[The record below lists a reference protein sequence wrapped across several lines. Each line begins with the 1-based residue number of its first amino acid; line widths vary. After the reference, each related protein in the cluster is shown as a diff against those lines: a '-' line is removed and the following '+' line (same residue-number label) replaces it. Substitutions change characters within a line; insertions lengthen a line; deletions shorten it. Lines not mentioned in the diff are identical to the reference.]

1 MKRIFGRGAVILSI
15 SIAMATALA
24 PIGAG
29 RAIAAAC
36 SSADIVAGYGQA
48 IALLKAKKHGR
59 ALPGLK
65 SLANAGH
72 GPAQRHLAIMLR
84 DGDGIPKSKS
94 GAALWSELAFR
105 SGDKAAKS
113 ITRKLRAGLDQISR
127 AVLDERLNSWR
138 VARLS
143 CNGGKL
149 AALPVKAGDD
159 AQLIPDMTNGR
170 LVDDRGA
177 EIARRRFGEIIQAAL
192 AQDAMARIYL
202 DAVDSYELYSGGRY
216 HRYAGWKNNKSKN
229 IMRVPTNVFNDKSLK
244 YFARMVTLTAKRKL
258 YAQTPDAEFDDPLV
272 RIIGGI
278 KVYGSVYPD
287 IRNGRF
293 FQAMR
298 QAFVL
303 ARQLRPPV
311 TKYIEIIDEIHYNPI
326 SKYFNRSGAADAAAA
341 YYNKI
346 LSFNGQRMMF
356 VRRNVIYGSPLF
368 FMQTFVH
375 EGTHAV
381 QDRRAQRYNR
391 EVPQLKRRLSK
402 LQERGKGKSPRAN
415 RVKRDIEVKFDYVSR
430 WYRGV
435 ESNGRRIAD
444 MAFECEA
451 TEKEILAV
459 KAVGGPPSVMR
470 ASGYLKLCPEAQRM
484 LVQWQN
490 DLPKGKRR

>member
-1 MKRIFGRGAVILSI
+1 VILTI
-15 SIAMATALA
+15 SVAIAATG
-24 PIGAG
+24 PMGAG
-29 RAIAAAC
+29 RAQAAAC
-36 SSADIVAGYGQA
+36 SSADITAAYGQA
-48 IALLKAKKHGR
+48 AALLKAKKYGR
-59 ALPGLK
+59 AVAGIK
-65 SLANAGH
+65 MLADAGH

-84 DGDGIPKSKS
+84 DGVGLPKSKS
-94 GAALWSELAFR
+94 GATLWSELAFR
-105 SGDKAAKS
+105 SGDKAAKP

-127 AVLDERLNSWR
+127 AVLDQRLKDWR

-143 CNGGKL
+143 CNEGKL
-149 AALPVKAGDD
+149 SALPVKAGDD
-159 AQLIPDMTNGR
+159 GAALIPDITLGR

-177 EIARRRFGEIIQAAL
+177 EIMRRRFGEIIQAAL
-192 AQDAMARIYL
+192 AQDPMARIYL
-202 DAVDSYELYSGGRY
+202 DAVDAYELYTGGRY
-216 HRYAGWKNNKSKN
+216 HRYAGWKNSKSKN

-244 YFARMVTLTAKRKL
+244 FFARMLTLTAKRKL
-258 YAQTPDAEFDDPLV
+258 YGQTPDAEFDDPLV

-303 ARQLRPPV
+303 AKQLRPPV

-326 SKYFNRSGAADAAAA
+326 SKHFNRSGPADAAAA

-346 LSFNGQRMMF
+346 LSFNGHRMMF
-356 VRRNVIYGSPLF
+356 VRRNVLYGSPLF

-381 QDRRAQRYNR
+381 QDQRAQRYNR
-391 EVPQLKRRLSK
+391 EVPKLKRRLSK
-402 LQERGKGKSPRAN
+402 LQERAKGNTRQAN
-415 RVKRDIEVKFDYVSR
+415 RVKKDINVKFDYVSR

-435 ESNGRRIAD
+435 EKNGRRIAD

-484 LVQWQN
+484 LAQWQN
-490 DLPKGKRR
+490 ELPQGKRR

>member
-1 MKRIFGRGAVILSI
+1 MRGAVILSI
-15 SIAMATALA
+15 SIATAAALA
-24 PIGAG
+24 PISAGPAGAE
-29 RAIAAAC
+29 AC
-36 SSADIVAGYGQA
+36 SSEDIVSGYGQA
-48 IALLKAKKHGR
+48 VALLKAKKYGR

-65 SLANAGH
+65 SLADAGH

-84 DGDGIPKSKS
+84 DGDGLPKSKS
-94 GAALWSELAFR
+94 GATLWSELAFR

-113 ITRKLRAGLDQISR
+113 ITRKLRAGLDEIAR
-127 AVLDERLNSWR
+127 AVLDERLKAWR

-143 CNGGKL
+143 CNGSKL
-149 AALPVKAGDD
+149 SALPAKAGNDG
-159 AQLIPDMTNGR
+159 AALIPDMINGR

-192 AQDAMARIYL
+192 AQDPMARIYL
-202 DAVDSYELYSGGRY
+202 DAVDAYELYTGGRY

-229 IMRVPTNVFNDKSLK
+229 IMRVPTNVFNDKTLK
-244 YFARMVTLTAKRKL
+244 YFAHMLTLTAKRKL

-303 ARQLRPPV
+303 ARQLRSPV

-326 SKYFNRSGAADAAAA
+326 SKYFHRSGAADAAAA

-346 LSFNGQRMMF
+346 LSFDGQRMMF
-356 VRRNVIYGSPLF
+356 VRRNVLYGSPLF

-381 QDRRAQRYNR
+381 QDQRAQRYNR
-391 EVPQLKRRLSK
+391 EVPKLKRRLSK
-402 LQERGKGKSPRAN
+402 LQERGKGKSPRAG
-415 RVKRDIEVKFDYVSR
+415 RVKKDIDVKFDYVSR

-459 KAVGGPPSVMR
+459 KSVGGPPSVMR
-470 ASGYLKLCPEAQRM
+470 ASGYLKLCSEAQRM

-490 DLPKGKRR
+490 ELPKGKRR

>member
-1 MKRIFGRGAVILSI
+1 LRAAVILAISI
-15 SIAMATALA
+15 SMAAVLA
-24 PIGAG
+24 PVGASPVH
-29 RAIAAAC
+29 AAAC
-36 SSADIVAGYGQA
+36 SSADIVAGYGQVM
-48 IALLKAKKHGR
+48 ALLKAKKHGR

-65 SLANAGH
+65 RLADAGH
-72 GPAQRHLAIMLR
+72 GPAQRNLAIMLR
-84 DGDGIPKSKS
+84 DGEGLPKSKS

-105 SGDKAAKS
+105 SGDKAAKP
-113 ITRKLRAGLDQISR
+113 ITRKLRAGLDEISR
-127 AVLDERLNSWR
+127 AVLDERLKAWR

-143 CNGGKL
+143 CNGGKFS
-149 AALPVKAGDD
+149 ALPVKAGDD
-159 AQLIPDMTNGR
+159 GAALIPGMTLGR

-177 EIARRRFGEIIQAAL
+177 EIARRRFPEIIQAAL
-192 AQDAMARIYL
+192 AQYTMARIYL
-202 DAVDSYELYSGGRY
+202 DAVDGYEFYTGGRY
-216 HRYAGWKNNKSKN
+216 HRYAGWKKNKSKN
-229 IMRVPTNVFNDKSLK
+229 IMRVPTNVFNDKSPK
-244 YFARMVTLTAKRKL
+244 YFAHMVILTAKRKL

-272 RIIGGI
+272 LVIGGI

-298 QAFVL
+298 KAFVL
-303 ARQLRPPV
+303 AKQLRPPV

-326 SKYFNRSGAADAAAA
+326 SKHFNRSGAADAAAA

-346 LSFNGQRMMF
+346 LSFDGQRMMF
-356 VRRNVIYGSPLF
+356 VRRNVLYGSPLF

-381 QDRRAQRYNR
+381 QDQRAERYNR
-391 EVPQLKRRLSK
+391 EVPKLKRRLSK
-402 LQERGKGKSPRAN
+402 LHERGQGKTPRAN
-415 RVKRDIEVKFDYVSR
+415 RVKKDIDVKFDYVSR

-435 ESNGRRIAD
+435 LSNGRRIAD

-459 KAVGGPPSVMR
+459 KAVDGSPGVMR

-490 DLPKGKRR
+490 ELPKGKRR